1 MEGSSSEELVMY
13 RAPEEFEEVKKD
25 PLIELNLNDSK
36 ELWLIQWPVNQA
48 PDLNGQQVSL
58 KLHHDGHLGS
68 FEGSSGTAIFPDHFY
83 VIPLFPAFDGK
94 SYEVVSFKSQE
105 PEATVFLSST
115 SESRIALL
123 GEKFL
128 EKYPSS
134 SHNWTGKISRRV
146 SLLHY
151 PEPSELKSGGLAIKQ
166 MVQRSAA
173 SLTNSAHHYRTPTQS
188 TRTRSLGAV
197 SGYTSSIRTPRN
209 RSSRSGDASKSPL
222 RRDVDEP
229 GRSIDHSVQDSG
241 KEHRADVSSGSLEH
255 PKQKKSNKRLK
266 MF

>member
-1 MEGSSSEELVMY
+1 MEGSSSEELATY
-13 RAPEEFEEVKKD
+13 RPPEEFEEVKKD
-25 PLIELNLNDSK
+25 ALIELNLDDSK

-48 PDLNGQQVSL
+48 SDLNGQQVSL

-68 FEGSSGTAIFPDHFY
+68 FEGSSG
-83 VIPLFPAFDGK
+83 K
-94 SYEVVSFKSQE
+94 SYEVVSFKSQD

-115 SESRIALL
+115 SESRIA
-123 GEKFL
+123 
-128 EKYPSS
+128 
-134 SHNWTGKISRRV
+134 GKISRRV

-151 PEPSELKSGGLAIKQ
+151 PEPTELKSGGLAIKQ

-173 SLTNSAHHYRTPTQS
+173 SLTNSAHRYTTPTQS

-197 SGYTSSIRTPRN
+197 SGYTSSICTPRN
-209 RSSRSGDASKSPL
+209 RSSGSGDASKSPL
-222 RRDVDEP
+222 RRPVDEP

-255 PKQKKSNKRLK
+255 PEQKKSNKKRK
-266 MF
+266 SEG